1 LLTPVSTNRFD
12 RASIGNSITAT
23 DSTCH
28 FQFCSLPGQQY
39 YIAVMN
45 DIFYTYLMSVQVS
58 VTSLGSN
65 CVQYNGECSTAEPAS
80 FGNVLMGDTSA
91 LDKAVP
97 LPSPAC
103 TSYTGSNN
111 AWYSVTGTG
120 SSIVAVSL
128 SNDENVFITQLV
140 AYKAINGCS
149 QLVCVDSNSNEFLE
163 SSPNVVTFCTE
174 VGAQYYVVVTSVGD
188 GKGEYVVL
196 INDGGETC
204 TVPTNNCDYA
214 TQITSL
220 PFSQAVDTTSAFGVP
235 GFRPTCNS
243 LRPSFKYEYFQL
255 PTFGS
260 SQGQYLTV
268 DTCASDSYYNFDT
281 VLAIYTTTANDCG
294 AQTCVASNDDS
305 SSCTSYG
312 LASSVSFCAKPNTP
326 YFAYV
331 SGYFQTFGEF
341 VVNAYSLAPCHGMFL
356 FVLAR
361 APHQRYVTE
370 RQRER
375 ERMNGP
381 YLIAC

>member
-1 LLTPVSTNRFD
+1 MTNYY
-12 RASIGNSITAT
+12 AT
-23 DSTCH
+23 V
-28 FQFCSLPGQQY
+28 P
-39 YIAVMN
+39 
-45 DIFYTYLMSVQVS
+45 VS
-58 VTSLGSN
+58 VTEGSG
-65 CVQYNGECSTAEPAS
+65 CVQYNSECLSAVVVQLGDYIT
-80 FGNVLMGDTSA
+80 GDTSA
-91 LDKAVP
+91 MSKAVP

-111 AWYSVTGTG
+111 AWYTITGTG
-120 SSIVAVSL
+120 ESLYAYTSSYS
-128 SNDENVFITQLV
+128 SSTFTTQLV
-140 AYKAINGCS
+140 VYKAINGCS
-149 QLVCVDSNSNEFLE
+149 QLVCVDVSNDQSTYTQTL
-163 SSPNVVTFCTE
+163 FCSQ
-174 VGAQYYVVVTSVGD
+174 VGVQYYLAVTSY
-188 GKGEYVVL
+188 GEGAGPYDFIVL
-196 INDGGETC
+196 STSTPC

-326 YFAYV
+326 YFAHV

-375 ERMNGP
+375 QTDRERMNGP